1 MHYLDANATEPL
13 RPEAR
18 AAVVAALEVTGNP
31 SSVHGDGRAAR
42 RIMEDARE
50 ALAARYGGRPADL
63 VFTSGGTEA
72 DALAIHALGAGRRII
87 IGATEHDAVRAAAPG
102 AAILP
107 VDRAGV
113 ADLDALAALLADGP
127 PALVCL
133 MLANNETGTLQPVA
147 EAAALCRRHGARL
160 HVDAVQAA
168 GRMALDF
175 AALGAD
181 SLAISSHKLG
191 GPAGA
196 GALLLA
202 PEVSSIAPLIAGG
215 GQERGRRGGTP
226 PAAVIAGFAA
236 AALAAGDASGLEPL
250 RDAAEQAAVACG
262 AVVCGAGAARLP
274 NTTCVALPGVRAD
287 AQVIALDLA
296 GVAVSAGAACSSGK
310 VATSHVLTAMGL
322 GPLAGEA
329 IRVSLPWNAGADD
342 VAAFAAA
349 YERLRSNLSRYAGE
363 DGAERQVRVIGS
375 AGSEES
381 AGSKEGQR
389 ADPISL
395 TLGAGAPRPL
405 PP

>member
-18 AAVVAALEVTGNP
+18 AAMAAALEVTGNP
-31 SSVHGDGRAAR
+31 SSVHGAGRAAR

-50 ALAARYGGRPADL
+50 ALAARFGGRAADL

-72 DALAIHALGAGRRII
+72 DALAVHALGAGRRII
-87 IGATEHDAVRAAAPG
+87 VGATEHDAVRAAAPG
-102 AAILP
+102 AAMLP
-107 VDRAGV
+107 VDRTGV

-147 EAAALCRRHGARL
+147 EAAALCRQYGARL

-168 GRMALDF
+168 GRLAVDF
-175 AALGAD
+175 AAIGAD

-191 GPAGA
+191 GPAGV

-202 PEVSSIAPLIAGG
+202 RDVSSIAALIAGG

-226 PAAVIAGFAA
+226 PVAAIAGFAA
-236 AALAAGDASGLEPL
+236 AALASGDAAALEPL
-250 RDAAEQAAVACG
+250 RDAAERAAVACG

-274 NTTCVALPGVRAD
+274 NTTCLALPGVRAD

-310 VATSHVLTAMGL
+310 VAASHVLAAMGL
-322 GPLAGEA
+322 GPLAGQA
-329 IRVSLPWNAGADD
+329 IRVSLPWNATAAD
-342 VAAFAAA
+342 VAVFADAYRDRVRSFPRLAA
-349 YERLRSNLSRYAGE
+349 E
-363 DGAERQVRVIGS
+363 
-375 AGSEES
+375 
-381 AGSKEGQR
+381 
-389 ADPISL
+389 
-395 TLGAGAPRPL
+395 
-405 PP
+405 